1 MNTLKNRVQ
10 LIGNLG
16 MDPEMKSF
24 ANNKKMAQMRIATS
38 EYHRGADGKKV
49 ENTQWHSVVAWGSLA
64 DIAERYLR
72 KGAKVA
78 LEGKLV
84 HRNYEDKAGVKKY
97 ITEIVANDLVMLDG
111 KKED

>member
-38 EYHRGADGKKV
+38 DSYRGADGKRV
-49 ENTQWHSVVAWGSLA
+49 VNTQWHNVVAWGNLA
-64 DIAERYLR
+64 DLIERYLH
-72 KGAKVA
+72 KGGKVA
-78 LEGKLV
+78 IEGKLV
-84 HRNYEDKAGVKKY
+84 HRSYEDKTGTKKY
-97 ITEIVANDLVMLDG
+97 ISEIVANEMVMLDN
-111 KKED
+111 KKDE